1 MRLVSLVLPFAFI
14 SAISFG
20 QGTDPLGSG
29 KLTSY
34 SIASLPDDL
43 IAVDVMT
50 SKDNLMSLMQLSYGG
65 GTISGPSPTHSVLDR
80 EMAFQLMSVVWVA
93 KEDVEGKGEFMI
105 GYKLDVPITQ
115 RTQMIDVN
123 SIKFRLT
130 YIRRQAIIGLTPR
143 EDFSPSTIKELAKG
157 PAPAV
162 AAAADRTRTLSNMK
176 QLSTGVMIFLSDND
190 DLFAYVQS
198 TPQLFRFVDPYVK
211 NQEIFK
217 TYNPMGGDFHFNMSL
232 AGVSA
237 TDVEAPAET
246 PMFFESQAW
255 PDGKRCVSY
264 VDSHAKVVS
273 AEEWAKMQPL
283 LHLKLN
289 RHGKPLKPGDP
300 IPPTTALAPQQTKP
314 PKKQKGGR

>member
-1 MRLVSLVLPFAFI
+1 MAICLLLG
-14 SAISFG
+14 SAVSFG
-20 QGTDPLGSG
+20 QIDPLGSE
-29 KLTSY
+29 KPLTY
-34 SIASLPDDL
+34 TIESLPNDL
-43 IAVDVMT
+43 TAVELT
-50 SKDNLMSLMQLSYGG
+50 TTKDNLMSLMQMSYSGG
-65 GTISGPSPTHSVLDR
+65 GTISAPSGGNPALDR
-80 EMAFQLMSVVWVA
+80 DTLVQMLNVYWIQREEILN
-93 KEDVEGKGEFMI
+93 GKGEFMI
-105 GYKLDVPITQ
+105 AYKLDLPMMQ
-115 RTQMIDVN
+115 RTPMVQVSAIR
-123 SIKFRLT
+123 FRLI
-130 YIRRQAIIGLTPR
+130 YIRRQSIIGITPR
-143 EDFSPSTIKELAKG
+143 EDYSPTALKELAKE
-157 PAPAV
+157 PTPAV

-217 TYNPMGGDFHFNMSL
+217 TYNPMGGEFHFNMSL

-289 RHGKPLKPGDP
+289 RHGKPLKPGDQL
-300 IPPTTALAPQQTKP
+300 PPTTDVAPQPAKP
-314 PKKQKGGR
+314 QKKRKGGR